1 MQAFLFQMLIMPC
14 LWMQIYSIPP
24 ELLPRMLDVLES
36 GYDCCGAR
44 RISRSGELK
53 FRSFLSN
60 LFYKIINKV
69 TSMDLVPGGAD
80 FRMIKHSVVN
90 AMLSLQESER
100 FTKGL
105 LSWVGFTT
113 KWIPCENVERT
124 LGKTKWSFKSLFN
137 YALRGLLGL
146 WTKTMLVLGLLIFV
160 ILVYAFRKN
169 LKDKSKCAMLVFLLA
184 MFPLS
189 AGLIYLM
196 SFNNVHFLMLFT
208 FALCVNDKCVIKDS
222 CRKILSIAA
231 TLTMFLT
238 GGYIQGRYGFK
249 YGICEA

>member
-1 MQAFLFQMLIMPC
+1 MDADLQH
-14 LWMQIYSIPP
+14 PP
-24 ELLPRMLDVLES
+24 ELLTRMLDVLES

-44 RISRSGELK
+44 RISRAGELK

-69 TSMDLVPGGAD
+69 TSMDLVPGGSD

-113 KWIPCENVERT
+113 KWIPYENVERT

-137 YALRGLLGL
+137 YALNGYMSFAITPLRFAVWLG
-146 WTKTMLVLGLLIFV
+146 
-160 ILVYAFRKN
+160 
-169 LKDKSKCAMLVFLLA
+169 
-184 MFPLS
+184 
-189 AGLIYLM
+189 GLIDVATCIWAVY
-196 SFNNVHFLMLFT
+196 FI
-208 FALCVNDKCVIKDS
+208 VNS
-222 CRKILSIAA
+222 ILTANFGSGYA
-231 TLTMFLT
+231 TLLLFISFF
-238 GGYIQGRYGFK
+238 GGTTILIL
-249 YGICEA
+249 GIIGE

>member
-1 MQAFLFQMLIMPC
+1 MDADLQH
-14 LWMQIYSIPP
+14 PP
-24 ELLPRMLDVLES
+24 ELLTRMLDVLES

-44 RISRSGELK
+44 RISRAGELK

-69 TSMDLVPGGAD
+69 TSMDLVPGGSD

-113 KWIPCENVERT
+113 KWIPYENVERT

-137 YALRGLLGL
+137 YALNG
-146 WTKTMLVLGLLIFV
+146 
-160 ILVYAFRKN
+160 Y
-169 LKDKSKCAMLVFLLA
+169 
-184 MFPLS
+184 
-189 AGLIYLM
+189 M
-196 SFNNVHFLMLFT
+196 S
-208 FALCVNDKCVIKDS
+208 
-222 CRKILSIAA
+222 
-231 TLTMFLT
+231 
-238 GGYIQGRYGFK
+238 
-249 YGICEA
+249 E